1 MKIFLQNIPLSFAQL
16 IIVHLSFLS
25 LTYCSTLSALMAP
38 PKANI
43 QSVRVVGVGLK
54 GIALDVNLQ
63 VENPNSTG
71 LTIDRFKYDFA
82 IGDSSLFSG
91 VFDKKVDLKANE
103 TSLVTIPVL
112 LNYQD
117 SKAAIENYVFK
128 ATRDYK
134 LKGELTSGLLT
145 VPFHDEGKLK

>member
-1 MKIFLQNIPLSFAQL
+1 MKVFLQKIPFSLVQL
-16 IIVHLSFLS
+16 IIAPLS
-25 LTYCSTLSALMAP
+25 LFSVTNCSTLSALIAP
-38 PKANI
+38 PKAKI

-63 VENPNSTG
+63 VDNPNSTG

-91 VFDKKVDLKANE
+91 LFDKKVDLKANE

-117 SKAAIENYVFK
+117 SKTAIENYVFK
-128 ATRDYK
+128 AARDYK
-134 LKGELTSGLLT
+134 LTGELTSGFLT
-145 VPFHDEGKLK
+145 VPIHDEGKLK